1 VGRPRVSD
9 EGGIR
14 WITLDRPDVLN
25 AIVPQDLPVLAE
37 AFASLGP
44 DVQAVVLTGAG
55 QRAFT
60 AGMHK
65 DSFIGLSPAEAR
77 ERIGD
82 VVACLTA
89 VRQCPRPTLAL
100 INGHCVG
107 AGLELSLCCDL
118 RVARRGALV
127 GLPEVKMGVPSVADA
142 AQLQDYVG
150 RSLAKEMVLTGDLY
164 AVSELAGTGLLNAV
178 VPPDLLRSTAVELL
192 GRVTRHTPGVLAA
205 QKRLFEVWLNSGLDE
220 ATAASVEIFAE
231 LFSEPATLD
240 AIACYRTTSPR

>member
-1 VGRPRVSD
+1 MRD
-9 EGGIR
+9 ADGIR
-14 WITLDRPDVLN
+14 WVTLDRPDVLN
-25 AIVPQDLPVLAE
+25 AIVPQDLPILTE

-44 DVQAVVLTGAG
+44 DVRAVVLTGAG
-55 QRAFT
+55 QRAFA

-82 VVACLTA
+82 VVDCLSA
-89 VRQCPRPTLAL
+89 VRKCSRPTLAL

-127 GLPEVKMGVPSVADA
+127 GLPEVKMGIPSVADA

-164 AVSELAGTGLLNAV
+164 AVSDLTGTGLFNAV
-178 VPPDLLRSTAVELL
+178 VPADLLRATAEELL
-192 GRVTRHTPGVLAA
+192 GRVTRHTPEVLAA
-205 QKRLFEVWLNSGLDE
+205 QKRLFEVWLNSGLSE
-220 ATAASVEIFAE
+220 ASAVSVDVFAE
-231 LFSEPATLD
+231 LFSEPATLE
-240 AIACYRTTSPR
+240 AIACYRTGSSA